1 LTPPLGQ
8 LPLPLVYEAAM
19 GQADFLV
26 SDANRDAVR
35 WLEDWRDWPRPQ
47 AVLVGP
53 PGSGKTHLARI
64 FAGRSGARIID
75 EADAVDP
82 EAVFHAWNAA
92 TPDRPLLLCARLAP
106 PAWPHRLPDLASRL
120 AATPLMT
127 IRDPDDMLLAAVLA
141 KHFAD
146 HGLKVAPEVTA
157 YLLARV
163 ERSFAGIATAVTTLD
178 LAALEARRGVT
189 IPLVRALL
197 DAQGELGLRD
207 PI

>member
-35 WLEDWRDWPRPQ
+35 WLEAWRDWPRPQ

-64 FAGRSGARIID
+64 FAGRSSARIID
-75 EADAVDP
+75 DADAAAP
-82 EAVFHAWNAA
+82 ETAFHAWNAA
-92 TPDRPLLLCARLAP
+92 TQDHPLLLCARLAP

-127 IRDPDDMLLAAVLA
+127 IRDPDDALLAAVLA
-141 KHFAD
+141 KQFVD
-146 HGLKVAPEVTA
+146 RGLRLSPEVAA
-157 YLLARV
+157 YVLARV
-163 ERSFAGIATAVTTLD
+163 ERSFTGVAAVVAALDAAALDAGRAVTVPV
-178 LAALEARRGVT
+178 ARAVLEAQFD
-189 IPLVRALL
+189 L
-197 DAQGELGLRD
+197 ELGS
-207 PI
+207 

>member
-1 LTPPLGQ
+1 
-8 LPLPLVYEAAM
+8 
-19 GQADFLV
+19 
-26 SDANRDAVR
+26 VR
-35 WLEDWRDWPRPQ
+35 WLEEWRDWPRPQ

-146 HGLKVAPEVTA
+146 RGLRLSPEVAA
-157 YLLARV
+157 YVLARV
-163 ERSFAGIATAVTTLD
+163 ERSFTGVTAVV
-178 LAALEARRGVT
+178 AALDA
-189 IPLVRALL
+189 AAL
-197 DAQGELGLRD
+197 DAGRAVTVPVARAVLEAQFDLELGS
-207 PI
+207 